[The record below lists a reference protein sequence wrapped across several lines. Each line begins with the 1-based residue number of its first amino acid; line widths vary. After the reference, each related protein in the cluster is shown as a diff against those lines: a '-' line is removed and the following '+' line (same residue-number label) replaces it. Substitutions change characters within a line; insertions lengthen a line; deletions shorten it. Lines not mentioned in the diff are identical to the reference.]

1 MNRTLFQINEEILG
15 LNALLDEVEGDDEQ
29 QKSILENYA
38 TTLQDDLERKLDNI
52 CAFASELDARA
63 LARKQEAER
72 LLQRSKVDSNKSAR
86 LKEMLKWFF
95 ASHEMKNFETTR
107 YRITLAINGGKLP
120 LLVDPDQLL
129 EEFLNQVI
137 TYVPDTDR
145 IRGLLEAGQ
154 EVPGAMLGER
164 GCSIRIK

>member
-1 MNRTLFQINEEILG
+1 MNKTLFEINEEIFG

-29 QKSILENYA
+29 QKAILENYA
-38 TTLQDDLERKLDNI
+38 SSLQDDLEKKLDNI

-63 LARKQEAER
+63 LARKNEAER
-72 LLQRSKVDSNKSAR
+72 LLQRSKVDANKAVR

-95 ASHEMKNFETTR
+95 ASHELKTYETTR
-107 YRITLAINGGKLP
+107 YRITLAMNGGKLP
-120 LLVDPDQLL
+120 LLVDPELL
-129 EEFLNQVI
+129 SEEYINEVI
-137 TYVPDTDR
+137 SYVPDTDL
-145 IRGLLEAGQ
+145 IRGLLESGQ